1 MFERMLYLKSFDEV
15 KKFSAF
21 ASEKDY
27 DIELV
32 SGKYVINAKSIMGIF
47 SLDLTKPVKMVAL
60 SNKAAEL
67 TRQTEEFA
75 YDIKEKI
82 R

>member
-1 MFERMLYLKSFDEV
+1 MKVFEKMLFLKNFDDVKSF
-15 KKFSAF
+15 SAI
-21 ASEKDY
+21 AADKDY

-47 SLDLTKPVKMVAL
+47 SLDLTKPVKMVAHTD
-60 SNKAAEL
+60 KAVEL
-67 TRQTEEFA
+67 ARQV
-75 YDIKEKI
+75 EKFSLGK

>member
-1 MFERMLYLKSFDEV
+1 MLFLKSFDDV
-15 KKFSAF
+15 KSFSAI
-21 ASEKDY
+21 AADKDY

-47 SLDLTKPVKMVAL
+47 SLDLTKPVKMVAHTD
-60 SNKAAEL
+60 KAVEL
-67 TRQTEEFA
+67 DRQ
-75 YDIKEKI
+75 IEKFSLGK

>member
-1 MFERMLYLKSFDEV
+1 MFEKMLFLKSFDDV
-15 KKFSAF
+15 KSFSAI
-21 ASEKDY
+21 AADKDY
-27 DIELV
+27 DIELI

-47 SLDLTKPVKMVAL
+47 SLDLTKPVKMVAHCD
-60 SNKAAEL
+60 KAAEL

-75 YDIKEKI
+75 YEKKEKI

>member
-1 MFERMLYLKSFDEV
+1 MLFLKSFDDV
-15 KKFSAF
+15 KSFSAI
-21 ASEKDY
+21 AADKDY

-47 SLDLTKPVKMVAL
+47 SLDLTKPVKMVAHTD
-60 SNKAAEL
+60 KAVEL
-67 TRQTEEFA
+67 A
-75 YDIKEKI
+75 IHIEKFSLGK